1 MLRSFVLLLIA
12 AATAMAF
19 AGKAHAFSPEGATA
33 PVTDFG
39 GRHGLSFGI
48 SGVDTMGQTS
58 HEERPLQ
65 VRAATAGL
73 TWTHS
78 GWSVGVSGGQ
88 MQYVIPGVLGG
99 SAPLAG
105 ITIGREV
112 ADIAGGT
119 LATEFRAHRLYG
131 DGSSTDIL
139 GASLRW
145 SLKF

>member
-1 MLRSFVLLLIA
+1 MFRSLALLLIA
-12 AATAMAF
+12 MTLAAPAM
-19 AGKAHAFSPEGATA
+19 AFSPEGATA
-33 PVTDFG
+33 PVTNFG
-39 GRHGLSFGI
+39 GRHGFSFGI
-48 SGVDTMGQTS
+48 FGVDTMGQAGGQAS
-58 HEERPLQ
+58 QEERPLQ

-73 TWTHS
+73 TWTHG

-112 ADIAGGT
+112 TDIAGGT
-119 LATEFRAHRLYG
+119 LAAEFRGQRLYG